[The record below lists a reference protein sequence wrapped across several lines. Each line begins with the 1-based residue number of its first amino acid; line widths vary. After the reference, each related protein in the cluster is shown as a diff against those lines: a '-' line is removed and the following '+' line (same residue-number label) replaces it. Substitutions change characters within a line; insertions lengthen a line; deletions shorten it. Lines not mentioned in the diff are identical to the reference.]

1 MTHADGNLD
10 LETDPKM
17 AWALANRGF
26 FPVDVNRAPR
36 EALLRVPG
44 LGTRSVGRILKS
56 RRLRAL
62 RTDDLRRLRCPM
74 KKVLPFVVTADGWTD
89 AARRLDGERLPDEV
103 KPASRQLLLFEAART
118 ARTGE
123 V

>member
-56 RRLRAL
+56 RRRSSV
-62 RTDDLRRLRCPM
+62 RCPM

>member
-1 MTHADGNLD
+1 
-10 LETDPKM
+10 M